1 MLRATIGVLAIAG
14 KYDELLKALKLK
26 AQLENV
32 ENAEEG
38 VKKLYGTSKNNITID
53 FYTQINCLYQK
64 FITINSNA
72 DGIL

>member
-26 AQLENV
+26 VQLESV

-53 FYTQINCLYQK
+53 FYT
-64 FITINSNA
+64 
-72 DGIL
+72 